1 MYAAELLV
9 KVVCAGMLASLC
21 DDTDRHRY
29 RLAHRLIRADG
40 VGEWAATLDEIL
52 IGPAAQSISEEA
64 RTEQREL
71 TQKCNPGDWQYD
83 SVICLD
89 SCLRTLDKQRE
100 GFPFK
105 LEGKRWFLLF
115 TELRNRTRAHGA
127 TSPSL
132 CSQICPHLE
141 KPIRLVIENFS
152 LLKREWAYLH
162 RNLSGTRELGDASLD
177 FSREHGA
184 GTGSNKQNCD
194 FPAFPE
200 NDFEPLLT
208 AEEAAAH
215 LRIHTKTL
223 QKLARQ
229 GQVPC
234 MRPGKYWLFR
244 LSSLDV
250 WLRAQEN
257 HCSQPFCVK

>member
-1 MYAAELLV
+1 MDLIDRNSDLMTVEETARLPHVPAERRGRPV
-9 KVVCAGMLASLC
+9 P
-21 DDTDRHRY
+21 R
-29 RLAHRLIRADG
+29 
-40 VGEWAATLDEIL
+40 
-52 IGPAAQSISEEA
+52 
-64 RTEQREL
+64 
-71 TQKCNPGDWQYD
+71 
-83 SVICLD
+83 
-89 SCLRTLDKQRE
+89 
-100 GFPFK
+100 
-105 LEGKRWFLLF
+105 
-115 TELRNRTRAHGA
+115 
-127 TSPSL
+127 
-132 CSQICPHLE
+132 
-141 KPIRLVIENFS
+141 
-152 LLKREWAYLH
+152 
-162 RNLSGTRELGDASLD
+162 TRELGDASLD
-177 FSREHGA
+177 FSRQHGA